1 MISIDYG
8 QSEGEVLNGVRLLK
22 MHKPDAGLPGF
33 RFVHPRVTSVWAA
46 MRRADAD
53 VYYQRASGVH
63 TGLVAAFAR
72 RYQRVSVFAATHD
85 HDFRPDPPSLRLRR
99 DRMIFSWGIRRVTRV
114 VTQTE
119 RQQALCS
126 EVFGRE
132 SVHID
137 SAYGHRGEPA
147 AHSGVVLWVAN
158 AKRHKRPHLFLELA
172 ARLPQY
178 RFRLVGGPADQAE
191 ERRYFEEL
199 QARAKVLP
207 NVEMTGY
214 VPYAEIESMFDGAA
228 VFVNSSV
235 GEGFPNTFM
244 QAWSRGIPTVS
255 FFDPQTRLDGDAVG
269 IVVDSVDQ
277 MADTVRWLKEDAASW
292 SIAGERSRRAFAQ
305 THSLARV
312 VTLYERLID
321 DAVSSAALSAS

>member
-1 MISIDYG
+1 M
-8 QSEGEVLNGVRLLK
+8 
-22 MHKPDAGLPGF
+22 
-33 RFVHPRVTSVWAA
+33 
-46 MRRADAD
+46 
-53 VYYQRASGVH
+53 
-63 TGLVAAFAR
+63 
-72 RYQRVSVFAATHD
+72 
-85 HDFRPDPPSLRLRR
+85 
-99 DRMIFSWGIRRVTRV
+99 
-114 VTQTE
+114 
-119 RQQALCS
+119 
-126 EVFGRE
+126 
-132 SVHID
+132 
-137 SAYGHRGEPA
+137 
-147 AHSGVVLWVAN
+147 VLWVAN

-178 RFRLVGGPADQAE
+178 RFRLVGGPADQAD

-214 VPYAEIESMFDGAA
+214 VPYTDIESMFDGAA
-228 VFVNSSV
+228 IFVNCSV

-269 IVVDSVDQ
+269 IVVDSVGQ

-292 SIAGERSRRAFAQ
+292 SIASERSCRAFEQ

-321 DAVSSAALSAS
+321 DAVSSAAFSAS